1 MSLHDDLK
9 PELKAPWRTCGVKW
23 ALEQAG
29 DQEKVLIGAL
39 EDKAVT
45 GDQIAH
51 AITKN
56 LGLPIS
62 GEAVRRHRRGVCRC
76 GA

>member
-1 MSLHDDLK
+1 MSFNEDLK
-9 PELKAPWRTCGVKW
+9 PPLKAPWQTCGVKW
-23 ALEQAG
+23 ALGQAG
-29 DQEKVLIGAL
+29 KQKNVLAEAL

-76 GA
+76 GK

>member
-1 MSLHDDLK
+1 MSFNEDLK
-9 PELKAPWRTCGVKW
+9 PPLKAPWQTCGVKW

-29 DQEKVLIGAL
+29 KQKNVLAEAL

-76 GA
+76 GK